1 MMDKTTGRS
10 VVRYTSGN
18 ASVGRILLL
27 VTYLFVG
34 SVLALSAASSAWA
47 AGIA

>member
-1 MMDKTTGRS
+1 MDNKAQDS
-10 VVRYTSGN
+10 VLPSTSGN
-18 ASVGRILLL
+18 ASIGRILIL

-34 SVLALSAASSAWA
+34 SVLALSAASAAWA

>member
-1 MMDKTTGRS
+1 MMGNTVGRS
-10 VVRYTSGN
+10 VMPSTTDKT
-18 ASVGRILLL
+18 SVGRILLL

-34 SVLALSAASSAWA
+34 SVLALSAASAAWA